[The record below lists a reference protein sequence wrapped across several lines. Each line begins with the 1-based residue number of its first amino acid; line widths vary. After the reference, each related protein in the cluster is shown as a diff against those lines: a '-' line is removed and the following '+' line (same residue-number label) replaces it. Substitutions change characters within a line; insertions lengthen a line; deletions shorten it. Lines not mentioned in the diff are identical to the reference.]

1 MYDLGGSW
9 YITGE
14 FDNIEANIITKEMLT
29 KKILNKYEK
38 KLAYCNLDEES
49 LIGKF
54 YDVEGNIYFKD
65 GKYYQFD
72 LRIKE
77 FSKKYHNTVFK
88 TERQLSCLRFKT
100 MLCGCTTG
108 AQEK

>member
-38 KLAYCNLDEES
+38 KLAYCN
-49 LIGKF
+49 
-54 YDVEGNIYFKD
+54 
-65 GKYYQFD
+65 
-72 LRIKE
+72 
-77 FSKKYHNTVFK
+77 
-88 TERQLSCLRFKT
+88 
-100 MLCGCTTG
+100 
-108 AQEK
+108 

>member
-38 KLAYCNLDEES
+38 KLAYCNC
-49 LIGKF
+49 
-54 YDVEGNIYFKD
+54 N
-65 GKYYQFD
+65 
-72 LRIKE
+72 
-77 FSKKYHNTVFK
+77 
-88 TERQLSCLRFKT
+88 
-100 MLCGCTTG
+100 
-108 AQEK
+108 A

>member
-54 YDVEGNIYFKD
+54 YDAEGNIYFND

-77 FSKKYHNTVFK
+77 FSKK
-88 TERQLSCLRFKT
+88 
-100 MLCGCTTG
+100 
-108 AQEK
+108 